1 MNMIHSRH
9 YITGLLAAGF
19 LALAAC
25 SSQQE
30 PAQQAATSVENALAA
45 VREDAARYVPDQL
58 QSVEAAVAHL
68 KDQLGKSDY
77 RSVIAG
83 APGVTAAIGK
93 LKEEAASSR
102 ADYEAEWGII
112 EPDVSKMVDAIQSR
126 VDVLSKSRRL
136 PKEVTKEAFEAARTD
151 LEQLKSTVDSARST
165 MTDGNALD
173 AVTIVKGAQAKGREL
188 LAQLGMSGG

>member
-1 MNMIHSRH
+1 MIHSRH

-151 LEQLKSTVDSARST
+151 LEQLKSTIDSARST

>member
-1 MNMIHSRH
+1 MIHSRH